1 MFHAELSLAVIV
13 LTFVGITLQVRRVEV
28 PVVCE
33 NLPSQGNSGL
43 VYCTE
48 TTEAMTL
55 RLSSSPA

>member
-13 LTFVGITLQVRRVEV
+13 LTFVGITLQFRRVEV

-48 TTEAMTL
+48 ATEAMSL
-55 RLSSSPA
+55 RL